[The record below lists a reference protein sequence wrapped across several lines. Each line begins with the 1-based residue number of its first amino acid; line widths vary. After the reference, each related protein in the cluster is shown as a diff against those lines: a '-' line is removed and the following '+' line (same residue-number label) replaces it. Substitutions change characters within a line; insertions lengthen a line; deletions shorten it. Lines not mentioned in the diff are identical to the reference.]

1 MVTRDDFNHVLNPN
15 EELVVKADKLEHF
28 IGLVKEIK
36 IDCYSQEEYRDIIDT
51 LIMNIFGDDD
61 GRNL

>member
-1 MVTRDDFNHVLNPN
+1 VLNPN

-51 LIMNIFGDDD
+51 LIINIFSNDD

>member
-1 MVTRDDFNHVLNPN
+1 MVKRDDFNHVLNPN

-36 IDCYSQEEYRDIIDT
+36 IDC
-51 LIMNIFGDDD
+51 
-61 GRNL
+61 